1 MDILRQSSSLI
12 LLASFALGACGGS
25 VPFQDDTAFSVRAKP
40 PAPPEEP
47 KRVEVKDDHIEI
59 REKIQFQKS
68 SAMILAES
76 HDLLNEIV
84 SVIQAN
90 PDITKIAIEGHTSSE
105 GGEDFN
111 RDLSKRRAA
120 SVLKYLT
127 DKGVDAGRLTSAGFG
142 PDKPIASN
150 DTEPDREK
158 NRRVEFNITARDPS
172 LKAK

>member
-1 MDILRQSSSLI
+1 MTKHALRA
-12 LLASFALGACGGS
+12 LALFVLAAVVSGCGGS
-25 VPFQDDTAFSVRAKP
+25 VQFQDDKALSVRAK
-40 PAPPEEP
+40 APIKEEP
-47 KRVEVKDDHIEI
+47 KRVEVKGDHLEI

-68 SAMILAES
+68 SSAILAQS

-105 GGEDFN
+105 GGADFN
-111 RDLSKRRAA
+111 RSLSKRRAEA
-120 SVLKYLT
+120 VLKYLT
-127 DKGVDAGRLTSAGFG
+127 AKGIAADRLTSNGFG

-150 DTEPDREK
+150 DTEADREK
-158 NRRVEFNITARDPS
+158 NRRVEFNITSRDPS

>member
-1 MDILRQSSSLI
+1 MEIFRTSSSPF
-12 LLASFALGACGGS
+12 LLAAFLLGACGGS
-25 VPFQDDTAFSVRAKP
+25 VPFQDDTAFSVRAKA

-47 KRVEVKDDHIEI
+47 KRVEVKDDHLEI
-59 REKIQFQKS
+59 REKIQFKKA
-68 SAMILAES
+68 SALILAES

-84 SVIQAN
+84 AVIQAN

-105 GGEDFN
+105 GAEDFN

-127 DKGVDAGRLTSAGFG
+127 DKGVAADRLNSAGFG
-142 PDKPIASN
+142 PDRPIASN
-150 DTEPDREK
+150 DSEPDREK